1 MYDRFR
7 RPSFLSFTVGVTTSP
22 GSYLPYPGMRTSFKA
37 GPTVGAQGA
46 WFASPY
52 VGVGGRFAVTNLEM
66 TVNGVPQDDDLES
79 GSALAGLYLSYPLSV
94 RWLVGSKLLGG
105 YGYYKSCNTDLQK
118 LGDRGGFVLATGIS
132 STYLASRNFG
142 IRFSTDYDMAPP
154 FAKGSRQRLHMLTF
168 SLAACAVF

>member
-1 MYDRFR
+1 MVR
-7 RPSFLSFTVGVTTSP
+7 L
-22 GSYLPYPGMRTSFKA
+22 A
-37 GPTVGAQGA
+37 
-46 WFASPY
+46 Y

-66 TVNGVPQDDDLES
+66 TVNGVPQDDNLES
-79 GSALAGLYLSYPLSV
+79 GSAAAGLYLSYPLSV

-154 FAKGSRQRLHMLTF
+154 FAKDSRQRLHMLTF

>member
-1 MYDRFR
+1 M
-7 RPSFLSFTVGVTTSP
+7 TTSP

-142 IRFSTDYDMAPP
+142 IRLSVPTD
-154 FAKGSRQRLHMLTF
+154 
-168 SLAACAVF
+168 SLWPGQGRERRRF

>member
-1 MYDRFR
+1 MACR
-7 RPSFLSFTVGVTTSP
+7 RTID
-22 GSYLPYPGMRTSFKA
+22 
-37 GPTVGAQGA
+37 
-46 WFASPY
+46 
-52 VGVGGRFAVTNLEM
+52 N
-66 TVNGVPQDDDLES
+66 LES
-79 GSALAGLYLSYPLSV
+79 GSAAAGLYLSYPLSV

-154 FAKGSRQRLHMLTF
+154 FAKDSRQRLHMLTF